1 MKKII
6 LEIEFD
12 DTDCYTGK
20 YDNIPETI
28 KNLVEFEMY
37 HCLESDYSIILSAA
51 LNCVF
56 QINTKP
62 QRHKIRAFIK

>member
-12 DTDCYTGK
+12 DSDCYDGK

-37 HCLESDYSIILSAA
+37 HSLESDYIIKNGWKVNLIESEQNQFR
-51 LNCVF
+51 L
-56 QINTKP
+56 
-62 QRHKIRAFIK
+62 